1 MRPNQ
6 ARSAVMLTL
15 VQRNSPVR
23 PGSRRSPRDWPRRW
37 WRGAAAWLAVVGT
50 AAVVPAAEKTVD
62 FARDVAPILEQACLR
77 CHSPGNAQGELSLAT
92 IDDLRRRE
100 YLVAGDPEASYL
112 LDVVSAHDGER
123 PLMPREG
130 EPLAAEQV
138 AVLRRWIAA
147 GAVWPEGLVLR
158 PKSRADSSWWSLR
171 PLQPLAPPP
180 AEGAPPAWQAHPIDR
195 FLAARL
201 AAASLAPNPP
211 ADRRT
216 LIRRV
221 TYDLIGLPPTP
232 EEVESFVRDPDP
244 HAYERLVERLL
255 ASPHY
260 GEHWG
265 RHWLDVVRF
274 GESNGFERNF
284 LIHDLW
290 PFRDYVIRS
299 LNEDKPFDQFLRE
312 HLAGDV
318 VGPDQPDVEIGSAFL
333 VAGPYDDVGNQ
344 DPVQAAQIRANTI
357 DEIIRA
363 AGEAFLGLT
372 IGCARCHDHKFD
384 PILQEDYY
392 GWYATFA
399 GVRHGSRV
407 VAAPEERAAHAA
419 RRRPLEE
426 RRRRLLEE
434 RDALLQD
441 VLVRGEQ
448 NASRYEAEWTRPPVD
463 RQGTEETFPAVTARF
478 LRLVSEGQDAH
489 PENTANFG
497 IDEFEVWSAE
507 PQPRNVALAAHGG
520 RASGASRQVEDFP
533 GAYGPELA
541 IDGKFGARFL
551 ATGGTLTIE
560 FAEPTQIQRVVF
572 SSARGEATPEH
583 SNFAFVGEYR
593 LETSTDGR
601 QWTTV
606 AHSHDRRPVS
616 AAIRQHRLR
625 RLAMTNDEAE
635 RLAGLEQALAQV
647 ERELSALPPLPTAW
661 VGQRVAA
668 DAQGPFHVFL
678 GGNPQRRG
686 TAVVPA
692 SLSAFAAVVPPYA
705 LAEDA
710 SEGERRKALVDW
722 LVHPAHPLTPRVL
735 ANRLWHYHFGTGL
748 VETPSD
754 FGYMGGRPTH
764 PELLDWLAAQV
775 HVHGWRLKPLHRL
788 IVLSQAYQQ
797 ASTFREDAA
806 RVDGDARLLWRF
818 PPRRLSAEEI
828 RDTLLAVSGRLDVRQ
843 GGPGFRLYRFMQDNV
858 STYAP
863 LEHHGPE
870 TYRRAVY
877 HQNARASVV
886 DLMSEFDLPDC
897 AFSTPRRAQTTT
909 PLQALTLLNHSFT
922 LDMAAALAER
932 VQREAGD
939 DPDVQIQRLFLLC
952 LLRLPVESE
961 RAAARRLV
969 DAYGL
974 PALGRAVLNTS
985 ELIYVH

>member
-1 MRPNQ
+1 MKHDQ
-6 ARSAVMLTL
+6 ARGDTRL
-15 VQRNSPVR
+15 RRDRRISPGR
-23 PGSRRSPRDWPRRW
+23 LSSRLLPHNMPLGRW
-37 WRGAAAWLAVVGT
+37 GRCAASLALLWFPVVLS
-50 AAVVPAAEKTVD
+50 AAESVD
-62 FARDVAPILEQACLR
+62 FVRDVAPIFERACLR
-77 CHSPGNAQGELSLAT
+77 CHAPGNAQGELSLAT
-92 IDDLRRRE
+92 IDDLRRLE
-100 YLVAGDPEASYL
+100 YLVAGDPESSYL
-112 LDVVSAHDGER
+112 IEVVSASDGER
-123 PLMPREG
+123 PRMPKEG

-158 PKSRADSSWWSLR
+158 PKSRADATWWSLR
-171 PLQPLAPPP
+171 PLTRCDPPQT
-180 AEGAPPAWQAHPIDR
+180 AGVPPAWQAHPIDR

-201 AAASLAPNPP
+201 AAAGLAPNPL

-221 TYDLIGLPPTP
+221 TYDLTGLPPAP
-232 EEVESFVRDPDP
+232 EEVEAFVRDPDP
-244 HAYERLVERLL
+244 HAYERLVDRLL

-274 GESNGFERNF
+274 GESNGYERNF
-284 LIHDLW
+284 MINDLW

-318 VGPDQPDVEIGSAFL
+318 LGPDQPDVEIGSAFL
-333 VAGPYDDVGNQ
+333 VTGPFDDVGNQ

-363 AGEAFLGLT
+363 TGEAFLGLT

-384 PILQEDYY
+384 PILQTDYY
-392 GWYATFA
+392 GWYATFS

-407 VAAPEERAAHAA
+407 VATAAEKQADA
-419 RRRPLEE
+419 ERRRPLEA
-426 RRRRLLEE
+426 RRQHLMQE
-434 RDALLQD
+434 RDSLLQN
-441 VLVRGEQ
+441 LLSRGEQ
-448 NASRYEAEWTRPPVD
+448 NASTYEAHWTRPPVD
-463 RQGTEETFPAVTARF
+463 RQGTEETFPPVTARF
-478 LRLVSEGQDAH
+478 IRLVSEGQDTN
-489 PENTANFG
+489 PENTTNFG

-520 RASGASRQVEDFP
+520 RASGTSRLVEDFP
-533 GAYGPELA
+533 GAYAPELA
-541 IDGKFGARFL
+541 IDGKTGARFL

-560 FAEPTQIQRVVF
+560 FAAATPLQRVVF
-572 SSARGEATPEH
+572 SSARGETTPEH
-583 SNFAFVGEYR
+583 PNFVFVGEYR
-593 LETSTDGR
+593 LEISTDGQ
-601 QWTTV
+601 QWTQV
-606 AHSHDRRPVS
+606 ANSHDRQPVNE
-616 AAIRQHRLR
+616 AWRKHRLR
-625 RLAMTNDEAE
+625 RLAMTDNERD
-635 RLAGLEQALAQV
+635 RLAALEQALAQV
-647 ERELSALPPLPTAW
+647 NQELSALPPLPTVW

-686 TAVVPA
+686 EPVVPA
-692 SLSAFAAVVPPYA
+692 SLSAFVGVVPTYA

-710 SEGERRKALVDW
+710 PEGDRRKALADW
-722 LVHPAHPLTPRVL
+722 MVHPANPLTPRVL
-735 ANRLWHYHFGTGL
+735 ANRLWHYHFGTGI

-754 FGYMGGRPTH
+754 FGFMGGRPTH
-764 PELLDWLAAQV
+764 PELLDWLAAQI
-775 HVHGWRLKPLHRL
+775 HEHGWRLKPLHRL

-828 RDTLLAVSGRLDVRQ
+828 RDTLLSVSGRLDLRQ
-843 GGPGFRLYRFMQDNV
+843 GGPGFRLYRYMQDNV
-858 STYAP
+858 ATYAP
-863 LEHHGPE
+863 LDHPGPE

-877 HQNARASVV
+877 HHNARASVV
-886 DLMSEFDLPDC
+886 DLMSDFDLPDC
-897 AFSTPRRAQTTT
+897 AFSTPRRAQTIT

-939 DPDVQIQRLFLLC
+939 DPDAQIQRLFLLC
-952 LLRLPVESE
+952 VSRPASE
-961 RAAARRLV
+961 MERTAARRLV

-974 PALGRAVLNTS
+974 PALGRVMLNTS
-985 ELIYVH
+985 ELIHVQ